1 MHLHGSFPLGW
12 FGDAEFMPEEVIL
25 EAGTRL
31 VLFSD
36 GVTECADREGAQL
49 EVTGLSELLR
59 KGADE
64 PLELM
69 VERVKAAVAMRR
81 GTRGFDDDISL
92 LAIEMA

>member
-1 MHLHGSFPLGW
+1 M
-12 FGDAEFMPEEVIL
+12 
-25 EAGTRL
+25 
-31 VLFSD
+31 
-36 GVTECADREGAQL
+36 RE
-49 EVTGLSELLR
+49 
-59 KGADE
+59 GADE